1 MTILKKSKAAKY
13 SEFDMARLLKSK
25 KAMTEYIRKQEE
37 KANQTLESSPQY
49 RRWLDNVDPQA
60 KREILRQ
67 GAIQYLLSEEE

>member
-1 MTILKKSKAAKY
+1 
-13 SEFDMARLLKSK
+13 
-25 KAMTEYIRKQEE
+25 MTEYIRKQEE